1 MSNDGLGTPATGP
14 SQANPL
20 LICQRNVSIKTNYF
34 QKMDSIQEFD
44 SVQSSSVSSST
55 QTLQNELRKKSMK
68 INQIEESL
76 DESSDEGDH
85 QGATFD

>member
-1 MSNDGLGTPATGP
+1 MSNDGLGTPTTGP

-44 SVQSSSVSSST
+44 SVQSSSSVSSSS
-55 QTLQNELRKKSMK
+55 QTLKNELRKKSMK

-76 DESSDEGDH
+76 DESSDEGD
-85 QGATFD
+85 Q